1 MLSFNAVKCNEIQQ
15 ETRGDDQH
23 LTRYRTRSS
32 AQLNF
37 FFLWINNLIFMNL
50 KKNKITENL
59 RMIADADW
67 GPQAEQV
74 VVHTIAAL
82 CFVVG
87 DF

>member
-1 MLSFNAVKCNEIQQ
+1 
-15 ETRGDDQH
+15 
-23 LTRYRTRSS
+23 
-32 AQLNF
+32 
-37 FFLWINNLIFMNL
+37 MNL
-50 KKNKITENL
+50 KNNKITENL